1 MASDLKTF
9 KVIKVKDLPSVN
21 DFEGIKQVYKRLV
34 TFLQQCAD
42 TYYNDSRMLITDGE
56 YDALMDRLALYEQ
69 QYPVLVDPRS
79 PTRTVGAAVTIRE
92 NESIVEHK
100 PALQSLAKTN
110 TLEELKSWLEK
121 SLGVLAKAGIKPKHI
136 TMSLEHKLDGLMC
149 RVIYRKGE
157 MVSLALRGDGHEG
170 AEMINTIKLLRK
182 RPDFKLKGL
191 PLRVVPMPPEQQWD
205 GDYVTDFL
213 TPPEY
218 LDICGELVVSRDDF
232 RAINKLLINNNQT
245 PYPTPRHAA
254 GALVSLR
261 SFNYLT
267 FVLHSVNSLQVKAER
282 KSIEVFE
289 NYLDA
294 VSWLTTTSQFKTVSR
309 FPIRLKDHDHWDQV
323 IQLLGILAERRK
335 NDPEF
340 TTDGAVLKFTEY
352 AHREI
357 LGKTRKAP
365 RWAIAFKFPNEAAT
379 TKLLDVAWGI
389 GRTGVLTP
397 VAQLEP
403 VEIGNVCITKATIS
417 NPFIL
422 KKLDLHINDQ
432 VLVHRANDVIPKI
445 LGAIPE
451 LRDDTVKPIEI
462 PDHCFICGEQL
473 KIIGSELYCPNRQCR
488 GQLLA
493 QLGYAASRAVFD
505 LKFMSQ
511 KLITGLFES
520 GVVSRPEHFFM
531 ITKKDVPESI
541 SCSPAVLKTVFKYI
555 TRSREKKLTPV
566 TALMSLSIPLLSKAS
581 CEEVIHHVGSLRKLL
596 STRVDKDLLKKS
608 KMWRTL
614 YDYMSDEQ
622 IKTSLKVFS
631 DMLEK

>member
-1 MASDLKTF
+1 MTLKGYSRYN
-9 KVIKVKDLPSVN
+9 KK
-21 DFEGIKQVYKRLV
+21 LV

-42 TYYNDSRMLITDGE
+42 TYYNDSRTIITDGE

-69 QYPVLVDPRS
+69 YYPILVDPKS
-79 PTRTVGAAVTIRE
+79 PTRTVGASVTIRE

-110 TLEELKSWLEK
+110 TVEELQHWLKK
-121 SLGVLAKAGIKPKHI
+121 SLAELAKSGIMTKHI

-149 RVIYRKGE
+149 RAIYRKGDLT
-157 MVSLALRGDGHEG
+157 SLSLRGDGHEG

-182 RPDFKLKGL
+182 RPDFRLKGL
-191 PLRVVPMPPEQQWD
+191 PLRVVPMPPDPQWD
-205 GDYVTDFL
+205 GDYVTNFL

-218 LDICGELVVSRDDF
+218 LDICGELVISRDDF
-232 RAINKLLINNNQT
+232 KAVNKLLMNNGQP

-267 FVLHSVNSLQVKAER
+267 FVLHSVNSLQIKDGR
-282 KSIEVFE
+282 KQIEVFE

-294 VSWLTTTSQFKTVSR
+294 VAWLTTTSHFRTVP
-309 FPIRLKDHDHWDQV
+309 FMPIRLKDHDYWDQI
-323 IQLLGILAERRK
+323 IQNLSILAERRK

-340 TTDGAVLKFTEY
+340 TTDGAVLKFTET
-352 AHREI
+352 AHREL

-422 KKLDLHINDQ
+422 KKLDLHINDH

-451 LRDDTVKPIEI
+451 LRDETVKKIEV
-462 PDHCFICGEQL
+462 PEHCFICGEEL
-473 KIIGSELYCPNRQCR
+473 KIIGSELYCPNRQCN

-493 QLGYAASRAVFD
+493 QLAYAASRAVFD

-511 KLITGLFES
+511 KLISGLFES

-581 CEEVIHHVGSLRKLL
+581 CEEVIHHVGSLRRLL
-596 STRVDKDLLKKS
+596 STRVDKELLRKS